1 MVKQIIL
8 SLHLLAYVILRSRSP
23 SDGFSEDEDAHE
35 EDHDEE
41 DPHEKPIHHLGHLLP
56 LCHLDTGGSL
66 LSEAVGDELDVL
78 HHLRK
83 RRTDELRRALK
94 ETVEEDE

>member
-1 MVKQIIL
+1 MRSSSDRRMSVGKKMMGGMRL
-8 SLHLLAYVILRSRSP
+8 SGCLG
-23 SDGFSEDEDAHE
+23 DNEDAHE

-56 LCHLDTGGSL
+56 LCHLHAGSSL
-66 LSEAVGDELDVL
+66 LAEAVGDELDVL

-83 RRTDELRRALK
+83 RRTEQVKRNFRRTK
-94 ETVEEDE
+94 VIR

>member
-1 MVKQIIL
+1 MT
-8 SLHLLAYVILRSRSP
+8 LRS
-23 SDGFSEDEDAHE
+23 SDEEGGKKMRRWRKLSGRLGDDEDAHE

-66 LSEAVGDELDVL
+66 LSEAVGDELNVL

-83 RRTDELRRALK
+83 RRTDELQRALK